1 MTASS
6 KPVGGTEMLSKTRN
20 RLIAIVA
27 SLSVAG
33 LAVVPTA
40 SEAGPAIKL
49 VGGGAKEK
57 VTVCVYVPMYGQT
70 VCETRTV
77 NKYS

>member
-1 MTASS
+1 
-6 KPVGGTEMLSKTRN
+6 MLSKTRN
-20 RLIAIVA
+20 TLIAIVA
-27 SLSVAG
+27 SMSVAG

-49 VGGGAKEK
+49 VGPVAKEK
-57 VTVCVYVPMYGQT
+57 VTVCVYVPIYDHT

-77 NKYS
+77 NK